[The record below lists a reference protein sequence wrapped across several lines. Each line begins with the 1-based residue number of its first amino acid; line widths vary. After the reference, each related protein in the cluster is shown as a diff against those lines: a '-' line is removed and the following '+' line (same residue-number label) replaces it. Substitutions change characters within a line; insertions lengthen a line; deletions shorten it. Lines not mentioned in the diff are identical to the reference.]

1 MTLSYRFANAL
12 CLTLLTLLCACS
24 TDSARID
31 SAQATPQA
39 LQFELRAGQLLSI
52 IEPYNN
58 TSAEAKAAMK
68 IYYAKA
74 LPLAAQF
81 GYQNHGALRV
91 VETVVGREQPS
102 VFVVASWPDEAA
114 DLSFESQPEWQQ
126 YKSMRPLIWDELRFY
141 KAQAETAKTL
151 RFRQD
156 KHYTIAFA
164 WHDVTAPNDYQTYLD
179 GVMPAVETA
188 GGRFIHTLRTPRFVS
203 HATAQPGPS
212 EINIVEWDTED
223 GLDLLQSSDLFTKHY
238 NYLQSGTTR
247 FDLYRIAPIIN

>member
-1 MTLSYRFANAL
+1 MTLSYRFTNAL

-24 TDSARID
+24 ARIG
-31 SAQATPQA
+31 SVQATPQA
-39 LQFELRAGQLLSI
+39 LQVELRAGQLLSI
-52 IEPYNN
+52 IEP
-58 TSAEAKAAMK
+58 
-68 IYYAKA
+68 YYAKA

-91 VETVVGREQPS
+91 VDTVVGREQPS

-164 WHDVTAPNDYQTYLD
+164 WHDVTSPNDYQTYLD